1 MKNLKKLTIILIMA
15 LIFTT
20 IYTNSSSSAVSSD
33 SANLT
38 SMLNAYKK
46 GNYKTAKKYAKK
58 VKNTKYDAS
67 ESKMTGVMTKAYAN
81 VLLNADKEYAQW
93 GVYFADLDDDKKA
106 EMILPYGTCLADMQG
121 YVYKYKNGKAVYVD
135 KFYCGNYSFI
145 NYPGHKGI
153 IIHYTH
159 MGYETFSTIYLKNG
173 KIKSTDYGSR
183 DAGMD
188 DYVNLK
194 TLSYH
199 MTSNGNWNL

>member
-106 EMILPYGTCLADMQG
+106 EDDITHYKELYDRLIKKIEGHIFDSINVDFATKECPKILGYYTTFYQKLAMRNKDLSRIR
-121 YVYKYKNGKAVYVD
+121 VFTTN
-135 KFYCGNYSFI
+135 
-145 NYPGHKGI
+145 
-153 IIHYTH
+153 
-159 MGYETFSTIYLKNG
+159 
-173 KIKSTDYGSR
+173 KSDQER
-183 DAGMD
+183 
-188 DYVNLK
+188 
-194 TLSYH
+194 
-199 MTSNGNWNL
+199 

>member
-1 MKNLKKLTIILIMA
+1 MSFLDRFRKRDREVDANTVDDVLLRAIINGEDIKREDALTLP
-15 LIFTT
+15 
-20 IYTNSSSSAVSSD
+20 AVSGAVDFISGTI
-33 SANLT
+33 A
-38 SMLNAYKK
+38 SMP
-46 GNYKTAKKYAKK
+46 
-58 VKNTKYDAS
+58 VK
-67 ESKMTGVMTKAYAN
+67 
-81 VLLNADKEYAQW
+81 L
-93 GVYFADLDDDKKA
+93 
-106 EMILPYGTCLADMQG
+106 
-121 YVYKYKNGKAVYVD
+121 YKYKNGKAVYVD